1 MEEQRNRAR
10 AAQKK
15 EIITLSD
22 IGSDHPT
29 VFVGYDALATQA
41 KVAQIAK
48 IKDRTAIILD
58 KSPCYAEMG
67 GQVGDAAL
75 VTLGGRQWH
84 VTDTQK
90 SGQTWLHFLDGED
103 APEAGAT
110 IEIAV
115 DQARR
120 DAIQRLSRLRR
131 HRAAGPIL
139 LIFALFTIGTTF
151 QVASAVNNESTSI
164 ADRAVTI
171 EEGKQIFLKGCS
183 SCHGLNAEGGQIA
196 PSLIGV
202 GAASVDFQVAT
213 GRMPMADMSVQA
225 MRKDPVY
232 NAEQVH
238 ALATYVASLA
248 PGPQVPGEELL
259 NYERDGSVAE
269 GGELFRTNCAM
280 CHNFAAQGGALTQG
294 KYAPTLM
301 GVEPRHIYEAMV
313 TGPQSMPVFSDKT
326 ITPEEKLSIIKW
338 IKAAEAEPQLGGA
351 ALGRVGPVTEGLLVW
366 TLGIGLLIGVAVWLA
381 MKAR

>member
-1 MEEQRNRAR
+1 M
-10 AAQKK
+10 K
-15 EIITLSD
+15 
-22 IGSDHPT
+22 
-29 VFVGYDALATQA
+29 
-41 KVAQIAK
+41 
-48 IKDRTAIILD
+48 
-58 KSPCYAEMG
+58 
-67 GQVGDAAL
+67 
-75 VTLGGRQWH
+75 
-84 VTDTQK
+84 
-90 SGQTWLHFLDGED
+90 
-103 APEAGAT
+103 
-110 IEIAV
+110 
-115 DQARR
+115 
-120 DAIQRLSRLRR
+120 RLSRLRR

-151 QVASAVNNESTSI
+151 QVASAVNNDATSV
-164 ADRAVTI
+164 ADRAITI

-183 SCHGLNAEGGQIA
+183 SCHGINAEGGQIA

-202 GAASVDFQVAT
+202 GAASVDFQVGT

-225 MRKDPVY
+225 MRKKPVY
-232 NAEQVH
+232 NAEEVN

-248 PGPQVPGEELL
+248 PGPQVPGEESL
-259 NYERDGSVAE
+259 NYERDGSTAE

-301 GVEPRHIYEAMV
+301 GVEPKHIYEALI

-338 IKAAEAEPQLGGA
+338 IKAAESEPQLGGA